1 MASDSKTDEQ
11 AWLLKGGR
19 VVDPKANRDGHFDI
33 RIENGNVT
41 AIGKDLPVDGAQ
53 VVEVP
58 DGFVIT
64 PGLID
69 MHVHLREPGQEH
81 KETIATGTW
90 SAVVGGFTGVA
101 CMPNTDPVNDSA
113 SVTQFILKRADQA
126 GFARVYPIG
135 AVSVGSK
142 GEQMTEM
149 GDLSRAG
156 CVAFTDDGKPVSTA
170 LLMRRALEYA
180 SMFDAPIIE
189 HCEDPSLK
197 GDGVAHEGAV
207 AAMLGLRGIP
217 GVAESIMADR
227 DISLAEL
234 TGGRIHIAHMSARQ
248 TLRAVRD
255 GKSRGVKVTCEVAPH
270 HFTLTDDALKD
281 GAGYNT
287 NLKMNP
293 PLREE
298 ADRLAMIE
306 GLRDGSVDVISTDHA
321 PHHADEKALEFDRAP
336 FGIVGLET
344 CVPLCLDRLV
354 HSGVI
359 SLPRLVE
366 LLSASPAEL
375 LRIPGGT
382 ITVGAPADLTV
393 LAPDAS
399 VTIRAAALVSKS
411 KNSPFDGW
419 TLRGAT
425 AGTIVGGRLLYK
437 NPEVWK

>member
-1 MASDSKTDEQ
+1 RTEEKV
-11 AWLLKGGR
+11 WLLKGGR

-33 RIENGNVT
+33 RIENGCVA
-41 AIGKDLPVDGAQ
+41 AIGKDLPVDGARI
-53 VVEVP
+53 VDVP
-58 DGFVIT
+58 AGFVVT

-101 CMPNTDPVNDSA
+101 CMPNTDPINDSA
-113 SVTQFILKRADQA
+113 SVTQFILKRADEA

-149 GDLSRAG
+149 GDLRRAG
-156 CVAFTDDGKPVSTA
+156 CVAFTDDGKPVATA

-217 GVAESIMADR
+217 GVAESIMAER

-248 TLRAVRD
+248 TMRAVRD
-255 GKSRGVKVTCEVAPH
+255 GKSRGVRVTCEVAPH
-270 HFTLTDDALKD
+270 HFTLTDEALKE

-298 ADRLAMIE
+298 ADREAMIE

-354 HSGVI
+354 HKGVI

-366 LLSASPAEL
+366 LLSASPAAL

-382 ITVGAPADLTV
+382 ITVGAPADITV

-399 VTIRAAALVSKS
+399 VTIKTASLVSKS

-425 AGTIVGGRLLYK
+425 AGTIVGGRLLYQ

>member
-1 MASDSKTDEQ
+1 
-11 AWLLKGGR
+11 
-19 VVDPKANRDGHFDI
+19 
-33 RIENGNVT
+33 
-41 AIGKDLPVDGAQ
+41 
-53 VVEVP
+53 
-58 DGFVIT
+58 
-64 PGLID
+64 
-69 MHVHLREPGQEH
+69 
-81 KETIATGTW
+81 
-90 SAVVGGFTGVA
+90 
-101 CMPNTDPVNDSA
+101 
-113 SVTQFILKRADQA
+113 
-126 GFARVYPIG
+126 
-135 AVSVGSK
+135 
-142 GEQMTEM
+142 
-149 GDLSRAG
+149 
-156 CVAFTDDGKPVSTA
+156 
-170 LLMRRALEYA
+170 
-180 SMFDAPIIE
+180 MFDAPIIE

-217 GVAESIMADR
+217 GVAESIMAER

-255 GKSRGVKVTCEVAPH
+255 GKSRGVRVTCEVAPH
-270 HFTLTDDALKD
+270 HFTLTDDALKE

-354 HSGVI
+354 HGGVI

-366 LLSASPAEL
+366 LLSASPAAL

-382 ITVGAPADLTV
+382 IAVGAPADLTI

-399 VTIRAAALVSKS
+399 VTIKTASLVSKS

-425 AGTIVGGRLLYK
+425 AATIVGGRLLYT
-437 NPEVWK
+437 NPEVPGSGRLGPLLTSASSGIEP

>member
-1 MASDSKTDEQ
+1 MASDKTTDGQ

-19 VVDPKANRDGHFDI
+19 VVDPRANRDGHFDI
-33 RIENGNVT
+33 RIENGCVA
-41 AIGKDLPVDGAQ
+41 AIGKDLPVDGAR
-53 VVEVP
+53 VVDVP
-58 DGFVIT
+58 DGFVVT

-113 SVTQFILKRADQA
+113 SVTQFILKRAAEA

-234 TGGRIHIAHMSARQ
+234 TGGRIHIA
-248 TLRAVRD
+248 T
-255 GKSRGVKVTCEVAPH
+255 
-270 HFTLTDDALKD
+270 
-281 GAGYNT
+281 
-287 NLKMNP
+287 
-293 PLREE
+293 
-298 ADRLAMIE
+298 
-306 GLRDGSVDVISTDHA
+306 
-321 PHHADEKALEFDRAP
+321 
-336 FGIVGLET
+336 
-344 CVPLCLDRLV
+344 
-354 HSGVI
+354 
-359 SLPRLVE
+359 
-366 LLSASPAEL
+366 
-375 LRIPGGT
+375 
-382 ITVGAPADLTV
+382 
-393 LAPDAS
+393 
-399 VTIRAAALVSKS
+399 
-411 KNSPFDGW
+411 
-419 TLRGAT
+419 
-425 AGTIVGGRLLYK
+425 
-437 NPEVWK
+437 